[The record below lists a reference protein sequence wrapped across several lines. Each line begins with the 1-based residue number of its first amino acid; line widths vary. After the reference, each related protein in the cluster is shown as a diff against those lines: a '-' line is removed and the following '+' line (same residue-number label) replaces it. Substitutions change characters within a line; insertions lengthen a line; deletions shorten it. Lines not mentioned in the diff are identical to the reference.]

1 MVDIGNGR
9 QAVSNGKWGCIG
21 ITIPLEFRHHSI
33 QELEDCMNANNA
45 NETMMRIDPETYAI
59 WIKKLKRY

>member
-9 QAVSNGKWGCIG
+9 QAVSNGNWGCIG

-33 QELEDCMNANNA
+33 QDLEDCLNENNA
-45 NETMMRIDPETYAI
+45 NETMMRIDPKTYAI
-59 WIKKLKRY
+59 WIKRLRRY